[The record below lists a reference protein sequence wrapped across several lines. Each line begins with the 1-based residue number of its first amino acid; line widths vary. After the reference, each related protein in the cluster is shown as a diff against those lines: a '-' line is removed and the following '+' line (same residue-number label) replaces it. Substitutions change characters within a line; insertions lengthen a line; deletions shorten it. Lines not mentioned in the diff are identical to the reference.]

1 LFALAFQAQFDKV
14 LPKRVVVHD
23 SSLQREELLHGSG
36 VLLGSPQNR
45 NDTRWQTRPTV
56 AGLSGNTSSG
66 PSRLLPNAVI
76 DVIDV
81 TVRDKIGRFLLP
93 FNPKK

>member
-1 LFALAFQAQFDKV
+1 MAPGFYWAVRKIA
-14 LPKRVVVHD
+14 KRYT
-23 SSLQREELLHGSG
+23 GAN
-36 VLLGSPQNR
+36 P
-45 NDTRWQTRPTV
+45 PTV

-81 TVRDKIGRFLLP
+81 TVRDNIGRFLLP